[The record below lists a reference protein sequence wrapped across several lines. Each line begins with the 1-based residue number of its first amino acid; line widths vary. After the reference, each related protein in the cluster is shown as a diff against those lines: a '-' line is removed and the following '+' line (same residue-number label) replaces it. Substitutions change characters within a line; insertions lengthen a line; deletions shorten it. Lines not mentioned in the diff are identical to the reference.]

1 MSGSNDRWADL
12 SSQNER
18 VVQLSE
24 STASSAGCPSGVAQP
39 RWAALASQ
47 RERLV
52 DTADPEFQLTGSSH
66 AGPGHAFT
74 GMRLVAGA
82 A

>member
-1 MSGSNDRWADL
+1 MPSGADRWAEL

-18 VVQLSE
+18 FVRPDDPEYCS
-24 STASSAGCPSGVAQP
+24 GCPAGDGSG
-39 RWAALASQ
+39 WAELASQ
-47 RERLV
+47 RERVV
-52 DTADPEFQLTGSSH
+52 DVADPMFRRAEAYH
-66 AGPGHAFT
+66 GPA

>member
-1 MSGSNDRWADL
+1 MSVTDDRWGDL

-24 STASSAGCPSGVAQP
+24 PAASSVGYLGGAAQS

-52 DTADPEFQLTGSSH
+52 DNSDPEFQRASSSL
-66 AGPGHAFT
+66 AST
-74 GMRLVAGA
+74 GMRLVASA

>member
-1 MSGSNDRWADL
+1 MPSGADRWAEL

-18 VVQLSE
+18 VVTPGEAEHDSPF
-24 STASSAGCPSGVAQP
+24 AAGARSG
-39 RWAALASQ
+39 WDDLASQ
-47 RERLV
+47 RERVV
-52 DTADPEFQLTGSSH
+52 DVADPMFRRDQAYH
-66 AGPGHAFT
+66 GPA

>member
-1 MSGSNDRWADL
+1 MSVTDDRWADL

-24 STASSAGCPSGVAQP
+24 PGASFTGCLSGAAQP
-39 RWAALASQ
+39 EWAALASQ

-52 DTADPEFQLTGSSH
+52 DNTDPEFRLASSSL
-66 AGPGHAFT
+66 AST

>member
-1 MSGSNDRWADL
+1 MPSGADRWAEL

-18 VVQLSE
+18 VVQPGDSE
-24 STASSAGCPSGVAQP
+24 CSSPRPAAARSG
-39 RWAALASQ
+39 WDELASQ
-47 RERLV
+47 RERVV
-52 DTADPEFQLTGSSH
+52 DAADPMFRRDAAYH
-66 AGPGHAFT
+66 GPA

>member
-1 MSGSNDRWADL
+1 MPSGAGRWAEL

-18 VVQLSE
+18 VVKPDDGEHGSPGLAVACSE
-24 STASSAGCPSGVAQP
+24 
-39 RWAALASQ
+39 WDELASQ
-47 RERLV
+47 RERVV
-52 DTADPEFQLTGSSH
+52 DTADPMFRRDQAYH
-66 AGPGHAFT
+66 GPT

>member
-1 MSGSNDRWADL
+1 MPIGADRWAEL

-18 VVQLSE
+18 VVMSGDADHG
-24 STASSAGCPSGVAQP
+24 SPFAAGTRSG
-39 RWAALASQ
+39 WDDLASQ
-47 RERLV
+47 RERVV
-52 DTADPEFQLTGSSH
+52 DVADPMFRRDQAYH
-66 AGPGHAFT
+66 GPA

>member
-1 MSGSNDRWADL
+1 MPSSADRWAEL

-18 VVQLSE
+18 VVQ
-24 STASSAGCPSGVAQP
+24 STDPEVSAQRAAEGRSGWVE
-39 RWAALASQ
+39 LASQ
-47 RERLV
+47 RERV
-52 DTADPEFQLTGSSH
+52 VEAGDPMFRPAEAYH
-66 AGPGHAFT
+66 GPA

>member
-1 MSGSNDRWADL
+1 MPSGADRWAEL

-18 VVQLSE
+18 VVQPGDTE
-24 STASSAGCPSGVAQP
+24 GTAGGRSG
-39 RWAALASQ
+39 WAELASQ
-47 RERLV
+47 RERVV
-52 DTADPEFQLTGSSH
+52 DTADPMFRRAEAYH
-66 AGPGHAFT
+66 GPT

>member
-1 MSGSNDRWADL
+1 MPSGADRWAEL

-18 VVQLSE
+18 VAKPDDAE
-24 STASSAGCPSGVAQP
+24 DSSPCAAGARSG
-39 RWAALASQ
+39 WDDLASQ
-47 RERLV
+47 RERVV
-52 DTADPEFQLTGSSH
+52 DVADPMFRRDQAH
-66 AGPGHAFT
+66 HGPA

>member
-1 MSGSNDRWADL
+1 MSGSNARWADL

-24 STASSAGCPSGVAQP
+24 PAAGCHSGPARS

-47 RERLV
+47 GERL
-52 DTADPEFQLTGSSH
+52 ADITDLEFQLAGSNH
-66 AGPGHAFT
+66 ASSGHSGP

>member
-1 MSGSNDRWADL
+1 MPSGADRWAEL

-18 VVQLSE
+18 VVQADDAEHGSPCV
-24 STASSAGCPSGVAQP
+24 AAARSG
-39 RWAALASQ
+39 WDDLASQ
-47 RERLV
+47 RERVV
-52 DTADPEFQLTGSSH
+52 DVADPMFRRDQAYH
-66 AGPGHAFT
+66 GPA

>member
-1 MSGSNDRWADL
+1 MPSGADRWAEL

-18 VVQLSE
+18 VVQPGDSE
-24 STASSAGCPSGVAQP
+24 QSSPYAAGGRSG
-39 RWAALASQ
+39 WDDLASQ
-47 RERLV
+47 RERVL
-52 DTADPEFQLTGSSH
+52 DAADPMFRRDQAYH
-66 AGPGHAFT
+66 GPA

>member
-1 MSGSNDRWADL
+1 MPSGADRWAEL

-18 VVQLSE
+18 VVTPGDAE
-24 STASSAGCPSGVAQP
+24 HGPTGAAGARSG
-39 RWAALASQ
+39 WDDLASQ
-47 RERLV
+47 RERVV
-52 DTADPEFQLTGSSH
+52 DVADPMFRRDQAYHGR
-66 AGPGHAFT
+66 A

>member
-1 MSGSNDRWADL
+1 MPRAADRWAEL

-18 VVQLSE
+18 VVTPGDAERGSPV
-24 STASSAGCPSGVAQP
+24 AGGVRSG
-39 RWAALASQ
+39 WDELASQ
-47 RERLV
+47 RERVV
-52 DTADPEFQLTGSSH
+52 DVADPMFRRDQAYH
-66 AGPGHAFT
+66 GPA

>member
-1 MSGSNDRWADL
+1 MPSGADRWAEL

-18 VVQLSE
+18 VVQLGDPDYDSPNP
-24 STASSAGCPSGVAQP
+24 AGG
-39 RWAALASQ
+39 RFGWAELASQ
-47 RERLV
+47 RERVV
-52 DTADPEFQLTGSSH
+52 DASDPMFRRALAYH
-66 AGPGHAFT
+66 GPA

>member
-1 MSGSNDRWADL
+1 MPSGDGRWAEL

-18 VVQLSE
+18 VIRQGDPE
-24 STASSAGCPSGVAQP
+24 ASSARAHA
-39 RWAALASQ
+39 RWAGLDSSG
-47 RERLV
+47 ERLV
-52 DTADPEFQLTGSSH
+52 EAADPLLALAARRGE
-66 AGPGHAFT
+66 T

>member
-1 MSGSNDRWADL
+1 MPSGDGRWTEL

-18 VVQLSE
+18 VIRPGDPE
-24 STASSAGCPSGVAQP
+24 ASSAQARA
-39 RWAALASQ
+39 RWAELDSSG
-47 RERLV
+47 ERLV
-52 DTADPEFQLTGSSH
+52 DAADPLSGAAAGRGS
-66 AGPGHAFT
+66 T

>member
-1 MSGSNDRWADL
+1 MSGSNTRWADL

-24 STASSAGCPSGVAQP
+24 SAAGCHNGPARS

-47 RERLV
+47 GERLV
-52 DTADPEFQLTGSSH
+52 DITDPEFQLAGSNH
-66 AGPGHAFT
+66 ASPGHVGP

>member
-1 MSGSNDRWADL
+1 MPSGDGRWAEL

-18 VVQLSE
+18 VIRLGDPEAGSA
-24 STASSAGCPSGVAQP
+24 TAHA
-39 RWAALASQ
+39 RWAGLDSSG
-47 RERLV
+47 ERLV
-52 DTADPEFQLTGSSH
+52 DAADPLFAVPASRGT
-66 AGPGHAFT
+66 T

>member
-1 MSGSNDRWADL
+1 MPSGADRWAEL

-18 VVQLSE
+18 VVHRDDSE
-24 STASSAGCPSGVAQP
+24 WSSPGPAVERPG
-39 RWAALASQ
+39 WAELA
-47 RERLV
+47 RERERVV
-52 DTADPEFQLTGSSH
+52 DASDPMFRRPEAYH
-66 AGPGHAFT
+66 GPT

>member
-1 MSGSNDRWADL
+1 MPSGADRWAEL

-18 VVQLSE
+18 VVAPGDAE
-24 STASSAGCPSGVAQP
+24 HSSRGAGGARSG
-39 RWAALASQ
+39 WDDLASQ
-47 RERLV
+47 RERVV
-52 DTADPEFQLTGSSH
+52 DVADPMFRRDQAYHGR
-66 AGPGHAFT
+66 A